1 MGFDPEY
8 IVKGYY
14 DKVTIQGRDGSIET
28 IVTDE
33 PLVVIKN
40 LVKKTDDQTYRY
52 LGGAVGIINY
62 DAIRLWEKIP
72 KTSQYNGTY
81 NGIWNLQRRHTI

>member
-28 IVTDE
+28 IVTDK

-40 LVKKTDDQTYRY
+40 LVKKQMIKR
-52 LGGAVGIINY
+52 I
-62 DAIRLWEKIP
+62 AILAA
-72 KTSQYNGTY
+72 
-81 NGIWNLQRRHTI
+81 L